1 MDKQEYDKD
10 IATPTRTLGILNRY
24 GLTMKKS
31 LGQNFL
37 VEPNILTRM
46 LEAGEI
52 DKDTCVIEVGPG
64 IGALTER
71 LARAAKKVISFEVDH
86 RLEPILKEEL
96 AAYDNVQIIFQDI
109 LQVNLQD
116 MIAEH
121 FTPGDRIVVAANLP
135 YYITTPII
143 MRFVEEK
150 LPIERFVLMMQ
161 KEVAQRMTA
170 DPGSKEYGSLTIAIR
185 YYTEADIALIVPKTV
200 FIPKPNVDSAVLRL
214 IRRPK
219 PAVEVADEQAFFQLT
234 RASFQ
239 QRRKTVWNNLTAH
252 YGKDESTKEKIR
264 SALAQVGI
272 DASRRAETISIEEF
286 AAFANA
292 WQDAKGK
299 DEPGEG

>member
-1 MDKQEYDKD
+1 MDNHERQKD
-10 IATPTRTLGILNRY
+10 IATPTRTLAILNRY
-24 GLTMKKS
+24 GLSMKKS

-71 LARAAKKVISFEVDH
+71 LAQTAKKVISFEVDR

-96 AAYDNVQIIFQDI
+96 ASYDNVEIIFQDI
-109 LQVNLQD
+109 LEADLRQI
-116 MIAEH
+116 MAER
-121 FTPGDRIVVAANLP
+121 FQPDDRIVVAANLP

-143 MRFVEEK
+143 MRFIEEK
-150 LPIERFVLMMQ
+150 LPVDRFVLMMQ

-170 DPGSKEYGSLTIAIR
+170 VPGSKEYGSLTIAIR
-185 YYTEADIALIVPKTV
+185 YYTEAEIAFIVPKTV

-214 IRRPK
+214 TRRES
-219 PAVEVADEQAFFQLT
+219 PAVAVPNEEAFFELT

-239 QRRKTVWNNLTAH
+239 QRRKTIWNNLISH
-252 YGKDESTKEKIR
+252 FGKDEETKTR
-264 SALAQVGI
+264 VRAALEQAGI
-272 DASRRAETISIEEF
+272 AESRRAETISMEEF
-286 AAFANA
+286 AALANA
-292 WQDAKGK
+292 LA
-299 DEPGEG
+299 

>member
-1 MDKQEYDKD
+1 MDNQEHNKD

-24 GLTMKKS
+24 GLSMKKS

-71 LARAAKKVISFEVDH
+71 LARAAKKVLSFEVDR

-96 AAYDNVQIIFQDI
+96 APYDNVEIIFQDI
-109 LQVNLQD
+109 LAADLKEI
-116 MIAEH
+116 IADRFQPE
-121 FTPGDRIVVAANLP
+121 DRIVVAANLP

-143 MRFVEEK
+143 MRFIEER
-150 LPIERFVLMMQ
+150 LPVDRFVLMMQ

-170 DPGSKEYGSLTIAIR
+170 VPGSKEYGSLTIAIR
-185 YYTEADIALIVPKTV
+185 YYTEAEIAFIVPKTV
-200 FIPKPNVDSAVLRL
+200 FIPKPNVDSAVLKL
-214 IRRPK
+214 TRRQQ
-219 PAVEVADEQAFFQLT
+219 PAVAVADEKAFFELT

-239 QRRKTVWNNLTAH
+239 QRRKTIWNNLISH
-252 YGKDESTKEKIR
+252 FGKDEDTKEKLR
-264 SALAQVGI
+264 TALEKAGI
-272 DASRRAETISIEEF
+272 AESRRAETVSMEEF
-286 AAFANA
+286 AALARA
-292 WQDAKGK
+292 LA
-299 DEPGEG
+299 